1 MNRFVYGF
9 VTEKLLYKFRMGKRS
24 RLTVYLSG
32 SSILEWQSIDAKLP
46 SCDIHHSICMATWNC
61 EEVAPSL
68 NVPDLNVLPLLAL
81 GVHRIVDFTLRPD
94 SKKLS
99 GRIVRS

>member
-1 MNRFVYGF
+1 MNRF

-32 SSILEWQSIDAKLP
+32 SSILEWLSIDAKLP
-46 SCDIHHSICMATWNC
+46 SCDIHHSICMATWYC

>member
-46 SCDIHHSICMATWNC
+46 SCDIHHSICMATWYC
-61 EEVAPSL
+61 EEVAPS
-68 NVPDLNVLPLLAL
+68 LNVLPLLAL